1 MRSPT
6 GDVREVSCELGG
18 LPLGMHA
25 GHEYRSCTVD
35 LEPGEAFLLCTDGV
49 TEAMDHE
56 GRCYGIGRLEQVMAK
71 PAATATG
78 LGKAILADID
88 RHVAGAA
95 GSDDVCLVCVRR
107 TGKPP
112 A

>member
-1 MRSPT
+1 MQ
-6 GDVREVSCELGG
+6 
-18 LPLGMHA
+18 A
-25 GHEYRSCTVD
+25 GHAFRSCTIN

-56 GRCYGIGRLEQVMAK
+56 GRCYGIDRLEVALGQPVES
-71 PAATATG
+71 AAA
-78 LGKAILADID
+78 LGKAILTDID
-88 RHVAGAA
+88 RHTAGAP

-107 TGKPP
+107 TGPPP